1 MIDILAT
8 DLYIDFYMGFR
19 ESWKVVIF
27 TMHLDIWSTL
37 GLHCSYKKKTVL
49 PWRKAFESIIS
60 KKIKSGNAARISYK
74 FF

>member
-37 GLHCSYKKKTVL
+37 GLHCSYKKKQFCPEEKHL
-49 PWRKAFESIIS
+49 NQSFQ
-60 KKIKSGNAARISYK
+60 KKSRVEMQQE
-74 FF
+74 